1 MPPVTMYQGTMGTIL
16 LVQRPLHD
24 HRACVI
30 TSLIGDLP
38 NARIVDTA
46 HSLETVI
53 PYDTVIEASGVSE
66 ICRLGPGHPYVLAD
80 LKVGGHLLQYGRDVR
95 IHDGLGLQLLTP
107 GDIDDDP
114 IEIDVVDLMTRGS
127 TVKAPEGQTLFSSLH
142 RLGRNACEARIFTF
156 GGGVFDTHLD
166 WYLPARFW
174 STVATATS
182 TPLDE
187 IQLLHLVRNSPQD
200 LATEGRFAFLLQ
212 SQADRPSSPLLRAT
226 LVDIEYKDMGQ
237 SERKV
242 LWIQNKINRPSLL
255 RILRLES
262 CVGGPPT
269 NVVSGR
275 TAMKFPLIKL
285 NRLLSLMA

>member
-1 MPPVTMYQGTMGTIL
+1 M
-16 LVQRPLHD
+16 
-24 HRACVI
+24 
-30 TSLIGDLP
+30 
-38 NARIVDTA
+38 
-46 HSLETVI
+46 
-53 PYDTVIEASGVSE
+53 
-66 ICRLGPGHPYVLAD
+66 
-80 LKVGGHLLQYGRDVR
+80 
-95 IHDGLGLQLLTP
+95 
-107 GDIDDDP
+107 
-114 IEIDVVDLMTRGS
+114 
-127 TVKAPEGQTLFSSLH
+127 KAPEGQTLFSSLH

-212 SQADRPSSPLLRAT
+212 SQADRPSSPLLRVT

-262 CVGGPPT
+262 LCWWPT
-269 NVVSGR
+269 NECRVWQNGYEIPTHQVE
-275 TAMKFPLIKL
+275 PLAIFDGDHLKISVALRLDTDTCDSSLPTWMINCTCFRRRFRKVGVIMEFLKEFIRLFAIAHQHLDQQTIKMH
-285 NRLLSLMA
+285 NNFE